1 METKRKRHNI
11 FQVLKAK
18 MKNIDM
24 QVLLIFNPKKVTLE
38 RHASTIYATT
48 LIQNFSLVLFF
59 KSQAIECYLIMYF
72 IFNML
77 FW

>member
-1 METKRKRHNI
+1 
-11 FQVLKAK
+11 
-18 MKNIDM
+18 M
-24 QVLLIFNPKKVTLE
+24 QVLFIFSPKKVTLE